1 MVGYRIEEVDF
12 QQKVHRGERDNS
24 LLNCLLHKQLVRK
37 FRMALFQ
44 VHRPDSHGKNDM
56 DTEWPIIDS
65 GVTFTSGAAVP
76 TPSDVFWDSYH
87 TVESDINNSNSSG
100 LLKMCDIVEE
110 TDCGPQWAMI
120 CLNVIGGLIVVLN
133 VMHVLA
139 VSATPQIRKSANAK
153 GLFNLA
159 AADLIYGMYIV
170 C

>member
-1 MVGYRIEEVDF
+1 
-12 QQKVHRGERDNS
+12 
-24 LLNCLLHKQLVRK
+24 
-37 FRMALFQ
+37 MALFQ
-44 VHRPDSHGKNDM
+44 ERRPDSHGKNDM

-87 TVESDINNSNSSG
+87 TVESDIYNSNSSG

-159 AADLIYGMYIV
+159 AADLIYGMCIIKKA
-170 C
+170 

>member
-1 MVGYRIEEVDF
+1 
-12 QQKVHRGERDNS
+12 
-24 LLNCLLHKQLVRK
+24 
-37 FRMALFQ
+37 MALFQ

-65 GVTFTSGAAVP
+65 RVTFTTRAAVP

-87 TVESDINNSNSSG
+87 PVESDIYNSNSSG

-159 AADLIYGMYIV
+159 AADLIYGMYVIEKE
-170 C
+170 